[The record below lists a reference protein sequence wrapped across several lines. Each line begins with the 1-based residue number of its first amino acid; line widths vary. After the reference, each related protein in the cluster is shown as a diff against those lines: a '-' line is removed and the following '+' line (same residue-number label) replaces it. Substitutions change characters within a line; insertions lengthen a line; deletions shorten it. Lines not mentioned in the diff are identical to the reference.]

1 MSGEIEDGAAED
13 LGEATD
19 MEAVD
24 RLLPVRSLA
33 LVDVGCGAGRTSRA
47 LAERGATV
55 LGVEP
60 DAIQAEKNRA
70 APACPGLRFAEAH
83 AQNLPLEAG
92 TMDGVFFFYS
102 LHHVPAAHMAAALGE
117 AARVLEPGRGF
128 LYVAEPATWG
138 PFHELY
144 RPFHDETA
152 VRALA
157 RTALAEIRPRFA
169 RHDRYR
175 YGSVARYADFEAF
188 VTEVAGAS
196 YNRITRE
203 MVDRPDVRA
212 LFEAGHTADGYTF
225 EEVVTLD
232 LYRDVGAAPRQ
243 SHSRTVVPPT
253 EA

>member
-1 MSGEIEDGAAED
+1 
-13 LGEATD
+13 
-19 MEAVD
+19 
-24 RLLPVRSLA
+24 
-33 LVDVGCGAGRTSRA
+33 
-47 LAERGATV
+47 
-55 LGVEP
+55 
-60 DAIQAEKNRA
+60 
-70 APACPGLRFAEAH
+70 
-83 AQNLPLEAG
+83 
-92 TMDGVFFFYS
+92 
-102 LHHVPAAHMAAALGE
+102 MAAALGE

-232 LYRDVGAAPRQ
+232 LYRGRRRGAPSIAQPDGRAADRGVGAVLSLDVAAVAPIIDLGAVTAALGAGA
-243 SHSRTVVPPT
+243 SL
-253 EA
+253 